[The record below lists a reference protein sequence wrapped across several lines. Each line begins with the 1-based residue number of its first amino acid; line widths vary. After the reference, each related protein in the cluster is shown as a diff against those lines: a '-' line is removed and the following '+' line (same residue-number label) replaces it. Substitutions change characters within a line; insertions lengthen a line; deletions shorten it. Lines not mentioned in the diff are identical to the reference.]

1 MATFTWEV
9 YSNTPGWHDVA
20 SNTVVF
26 SGSATDITTPVT
38 VGEWNTGTHIGNG
51 DPGTDQC
58 GTNHVPNVK
67 YISATQF
74 DGGSGTEA
82 LNDTN
87 LAQNECTIRCKF
99 ADAASVQTS
108 SARFY
113 TFDGTTATAEAIGV
127 HAYAFE
133 RGVGAS
139 SWTQVNDDSGNI
151 GGDNSG
157 ERLAL
162 SDHGTPATEHY
173 FYLAVS
179 AQPES
184 VGAKTQFDFGLAL
197 TYS

>member
-9 YSNTPGWHDVA
+9 YSDTPAWHSIGA
-20 SNTVVF
+20 NTVVF
-26 SGSATDITTPVT
+26 AGSGGIDTPIT
-38 VGEWNTGTHIGNG
+38 VGNWQDETHIGNG

-67 YISATQF
+67 YISGTQF
-74 DGGSGTEA
+74 DSGGGTET

-87 LAQNECTIRCKF
+87 LVATECTLRVTF
-99 ADAASVQTS
+99 TDASAVATS

-113 TFDGTTATAEAIGV
+113 TFDGTTETTEAVGIE
-127 HAYAFE
+127 AYAFE
-133 RGVGAS
+133 QGVTAT
-139 SWTQVNDDSGNI
+139 SWTQINDDSGNI

-162 SDHGTPATEHY
+162 SDQSSNTEHT
-173 FYLAVS
+173 FYIAVS
-179 AQPES
+179 ARPES
-184 VGAKTQFDFGLAL
+184 VGSKTEFDFGIAL